1 MRGVRDVDVTVDEAP
16 ALDVDGRRPPTAVAV
31 KELAALCDR
40 VEDGGPAVAVLRVTG
55 APAADWTDGLD
66 TALVT
71 KWERTL
77 RRFERLPAVTVAV
90 AAGDTG
96 GTALD
101 AFLTADLRLAAP
113 GTRLV
118 LPSDGEATWP
128 GMAVL
133 RLVRLLGAGRARRAV
148 LFGDPID
155 AEQALALG
163 LADTLTAA
171 PEATL
176 AALTTRYAAHAGTE
190 LAVRRQLLLDAATTP
205 FEDALGSHLA
215 ACDRALRRH
224 PTQEPA

>member
-1 MRGVRDVDVTVDEAP
+1 MTVDETP
-16 ALDVDGRRPPTAVAV
+16 ALTVDGRRPPTAVAV

-40 VEDGGPAVAVLRVTG
+40 VEDGGAAVTVLRVTG
-55 APAADWTDGLD
+55 APDPDWTDGLD

-128 GMAVL
+128 GMAVF

-155 AEQALALG
+155 AEQAIALG
-163 LADTLTAA
+163 LADDLTDDPDTA
-171 PEATL
+171 L
-176 AALTTRYAAHAGTE
+176 ADLLLRHAGHGGTE

-215 ACDRALRRH
+215 ACDRALRRL
-224 PTQEPA
+224 PTAEPA

>member
-1 MRGVRDVDVTVDEAP
+1 MTVDEAP
-16 ALDVDGRRPPTAVAV
+16 TLAVDGRRPPTAVAV

-40 VEDGGPAVAVLRVTG
+40 VEDGGPAVAVLRVSG
-55 APAADWTDGLD
+55 APGADWTDGLD
-66 TALVT
+66 TAQVT

-113 GTRLV
+113 GARLV

-128 GMAVL
+128 GMAL
-133 RLVRLLGAGRARRAV
+133 FRLVRLLGAGRARRAV
-148 LFGDPID
+148 LFGDPIG

-163 LADTLTAA
+163 LADDLTDD
-171 PEATL
+171 PEAGL
-176 AALTTRYAAHAGTE
+176 AALTARYGEAGGSE

-215 ACDRALRRH
+215 ACDRALRR
-224 PTQEPA
+224 TTAREPV

>member
-1 MRGVRDVDVTVDEAP
+1 MTGDMTVDEALT
-16 ALDVDGRRPPTAVAV
+16 LDVDGRRPPVPVAV

-40 VEDGGPAVAVLRVTG
+40 AEDSGPGTVAVLRVAG
-55 APAADWTDGLD
+55 APGPDWADGLD

-90 AAGDTG
+90 ASGDTG

-101 AFLTADLRLAAP
+101 AFLVADLRLTTP
-113 GTRLV
+113 DTRLV

-128 GMAVL
+128 GMAAF

-148 LFGDPID
+148 LFGDPIG
-155 AEQALALG
+155 AEEALALG
-163 LADTLTAA
+163 LADELVDD
-171 PEATL
+171 PEGAL
-176 AALTTRYAAHAGTE
+176 ADLILRYGEGGGSE

-215 ACDRALRRH
+215 ACDRALRR
-224 PTQEPA
+224 TAARESV

>member
-1 MRGVRDVDVTVDEAP
+1 MTVDATP
-16 ALDVDGRRPPTAVAV
+16 ALTVDGRRPPTAVAV

-40 VEDGGPAVAVLRVTG
+40 VEDGGPAVAALRVTG
-55 APAADWTDGLD
+55 APDAGWTDGLD

-113 GTRLV
+113 RTRLV

-128 GMAVL
+128 GMAVF

-155 AEQALALG
+155 AQRALTLG
-163 LADTLTAA
+163 LADDLTDD
-171 PEATL
+171 PDT
-176 AALTTRYAAHAGTE
+176 ALTDLLLRYADNGGTE

-205 FEDALGSHLA
+205 FEDALGPHLA
-215 ACDRALRRH
+215 ACDRALRRL
-224 PTQEPA
+224 PTREPA